1 MQQGERGQGQSSKA
15 RIEVRVKINTP
26 DLSWTEFHP
35 NCRAD
40 THSILMHPRPPQ
52 NTHSRYYN
60 STLCDSP
67 RLIERVW
74 KIAPREELQVY
85 HNVWRDDNAWKGIN
99 LKILLLIHLLQKICN
114 VAPYAVNG
122 RMKCRCKHADP
133 SCKVVGAIMN
143 KMEETRILSVAIT
156 TEVIWVRWQSADN
169 KGGH

>member
-15 RIEVRVKINTP
+15 RMEVRVKINTP

-52 NTHSRYYN
+52 NTHSHYYN

-74 KIAPREELQVY
+74 KIAPREKLQVY
-85 HNVWRDDNAWKGIN
+85 QNVWRDDNAWKGIN
-99 LKILLLIHLLQKICN
+99 LKILLLIHLLQKIRN

-122 RMKCRCKHADP
+122 GW
-133 SCKVVGAIMN
+133 SIGVN
-143 KMEETRILSVAIT
+143 TRIRAVAARLVPSWT
-156 TEVIWVRWQSADN
+156 RWNRQGAYL
-169 KGGH
+169 